1 MLRTVRAR
9 TGPLK
14 MILLTWARNECVS
27 TSCTVVILWFLQKK
41 SLSNLSLEMLI
52 ISNGHFPLMNDS
64 EPWCFEFTNHKLW
77 NINFLTAFTLIFQVV
92 CYWNDCES
100 CFQIRYGQSQN
111 AFTFES
117 FLCKLNIVIVF
128 KQNLSS
134 STVLNRIL
142 NR

>member
-1 MLRTVRAR
+1 MSTCLGLSAQEPVHLKWYYWRGQETSVCLRHV
-9 TGPLK
+9 
-14 MILLTWARNECVS
+14 LLLFCG
-27 TSCTVVILWFLQKK
+27 FYKKK

-117 FLCKLNIVIVF
+117 FLCKLNIPSYCF
-128 KQNLSS
+128 
-134 STVLNRIL
+134 
-142 NR
+142 